1 MSGVDRPG
9 YGNRTAGPGG
19 RDGPPSQSLEDRSD
33 TGGIG
38 YGRTGSSCD
47 RPDRKPQDVSL
58 GRRREDLPDQHPP
71 PLRCGSPG
79 SDKVRACTTICCSVR
94 QSSSTPPPLLPRKV
108 RENQFLGT
116 SSVLAHTGIVVV
128 DLEAMWPRSPGRTS
142 VPSLTAT
149 PPQASPYAGAR
160 LGKKRRCSRR
170 RRSRT
175 VPGEGRG
182 RDARH
187 PRPGRTAGAAREIE
201 PRDRWNQDRT
211 SAIMSHT

>member
-1 MSGVDRPG
+1 LECRDRCCVRVAKSSG
-9 YGNRTAGPGG
+9 
-19 RDGPPSQSLEDRSD
+19 
-33 TGGIG
+33 
-38 YGRTGSSCD
+38 
-47 RPDRKPQDVSL
+47 
-58 GRRREDLPDQHPP
+58 
-71 PLRCGSPG
+71 PLRAGQVPVTMPAASMQQGHP
-79 SDKVRACTTICCSVR
+79 A
-94 QSSSTPPPLLPRKV
+94 
-108 RENQFLGT
+108 
-116 SSVLAHTGIVVV
+116 VLAHTGIVVV